1 MANDGDLFLE
11 HTGDAQVRRL
21 ASTGSVVDPNIHIEL
36 GSVSRILAPFGSGS
50 RFLSIK
56 KFKNSY

>member
-21 ASTGSVVDPNIHIEL
+21 ASTGSVVGPNILNWDRYPE
-36 GSVSRILAPFGSGS
+36 F
-50 RFLSIK
+50 
-56 KFKNSY
+56 